1 MSHQIDLEYTQMKP
15 ISGMKRSVLSCSVA
29 AIFFGVASLATV
41 ASASNEAIVQ
51 SVGNVT
57 YVSGGVGLESL
68 DQLSSIAKD
77 FNLKLVFALN
87 SGAYLSAVQV
97 AIVDAKGKTIV
108 DTTSDGPWF
117 MTKLPAGNYQV
128 VATVAGK
135 AEKRQITV
143 STSQLKTVDFRWQSE

>member
-29 AIFFGVASLATV
+29 AIFLGVASLATV